1 MQVVCGGKRRVGK
14 GHAVNEQSIADEL
27 WPQLRQIAA
36 SNNFITVRRVD
47 MTLGESFG
55 VATEA
60 LVQCFDVVF
69 QGSCFDGAAVNI
81 TIIHAGQEY
90 LPPGRGDTAV
100 ASGWEML
107 ITKLKGAK

>member
-1 MQVVCGGKRRVGK
+1 V
-14 GHAVNEQSIADEL
+14 HEQSIAKEL

-47 MTLGESFG
+47 MMLGESYG
-55 VATEA
+55 AAAES

-90 LPPGRGDTAV
+90 LPPGRGDRAV

-107 ITKLKGAK
+107 ITALEGAK